1 LRAKMRHAA
10 MEYLHVIEIVLH
22 LRLEG
27 PRIEAG
33 VQDHD
38 IIRVDDQGIVDVL
51 DLAQSL
57 QCKGSVIAEIPPRL
71 VDHRAWDIMLG
82 KEIADDLLRPVLGAG
97 IDDEDVIDK
106 RKRARQALTDELRL
120 VLDDHTKPDGFDPRI
135 GSPWSRGLPLIRC
148 GPGRP
153 TSTAAAWASVH
164 GCVGDFSLCDP
175 AG

>member
-1 LRAKMRHAA
+1 
-10 MEYLHVIEIVLH
+10 
-22 LRLEG
+22 
-27 PRIEAG
+27 
-33 VQDHD
+33 
-38 IIRVDDQGIVDVL
+38 
-51 DLAQSL
+51 
-57 QCKGSVIAEIPPRL
+57 
-71 VDHRAWDIMLG
+71 
-82 KEIADDLLRPVLGAG
+82 
-97 IDDEDVIDK
+97 
-106 RKRARQALTDELRL
+106 LTDELRL